1 MGALLSSITG
11 GVWGYVAAAVI
22 AAGLSGYAVHRW
34 DASIIAEMKLAAEQ
48 KEMASVTEAVRQ
60 QAIRDKAIHDA
71 DVSYA
76 ESQQKTITVTQEIVR
91 NVPKYITVQD
101 DAACV
106 LPDNF
111 GRLLDAAQLGVDPDT
126 LPAAATKP
134 DGTASVLSLSEAT
147 GLLAQILGDYA
158 SVRARLVNA
167 REAWEAQNKA
177 DSK

>member
-1 MGALLSSITG
+1 MGALISSITG
-11 GVWGYVAAAVI
+11 GIWGYVAAAVV

-34 DASIIAEMKLAAEQ
+34 DASTIAEMKLAAEQ
-48 KEMASVTEAVRQ
+48 ENLAAVTDAVRQ

-71 DVSYA
+71 DVAYA
-76 ESQQKTITVTQEIVR
+76 ESQQKTVTVTQEIVR

-101 DAACV
+101 DAACK
-106 LPDNF
+106 LPDSF

-126 LPAAATKP
+126 LPTAATKP
-134 DGTASVLSLSEAT
+134 DGTASGLSLSAAT

-158 SVRARLVNA
+158 STRARLVNA

-177 DSK
+177 DAK